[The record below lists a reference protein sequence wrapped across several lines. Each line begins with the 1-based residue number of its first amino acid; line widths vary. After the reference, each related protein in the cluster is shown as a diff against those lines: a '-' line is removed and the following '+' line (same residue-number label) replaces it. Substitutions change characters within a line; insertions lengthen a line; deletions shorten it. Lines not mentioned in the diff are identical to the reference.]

1 MRSGG
6 GGVAIGR
13 GPSTTS
19 TSPATGSRELE
30 SQHVDRVG
38 LTQAEVDLVRREQPP
53 RLHPVPLRLLQV
65 GPAEGDQ
72 LVALKPADHS
82 RTRPVRPPQPEAE
95 LTHEREPLRDARSEE
110 HTSELQS
117 LRHLVCRLLLEKK
130 KRKRRKQLHH
140 QNTPHIAV
148 QTATE

>member
-19 TSPATGSRELE
+19 TSPPTGSSELE

-82 RTRPVRPPQPEAE
+82 RARHATIGSVVAPTASSRARETLALMNRAVLRGSRAAWAPRARARVWASASEVRAAGSW
-95 LTHEREPLRDARSEE
+95 RARS
-110 HTSELQS
+110 
-117 LRHLVCRLLLEKK
+117 R
-130 KRKRRKQLHH
+130 
-140 QNTPHIAV
+140 
-148 QTATE
+148 